1 MGYGGGKGGRLLAKL
16 QTAGVATIEAT
27 EAAASV
33 KNQECRLSK
42 LKFWHPVTQCAY
54 YYVGLIISWY
64 LSLAGNGLTH
74 NFFEN
79 IVIKLSL
86 L

>member
-1 MGYGGGKGGRLLAKL
+1 MQGMGYGGGKGGRLLAKL
-16 QTAGVATIEAT
+16 QTAGVAT

-42 LKFWHPVTQCAY
+42 LKFWHPVTQCAC

-79 IVIKLSL
+79 IDIF
-86 L
+86 